1 MPHDTLNPPEAN
13 WPEANPSPAR
23 SAAGH
28 VRSILVVDNEPLIC
42 EVIAAILQGA
52 NFSVHTVWS
61 GTEALQV
68 SAARH
73 FDLVLLDVNL
83 PGLSGDQTLAA
94 LLNRDPA
101 LRVVM
106 MSGLDH
112 SDRALKH
119 GATGFL
125 LKPYRPWQV
134 LSEVEQALREPAS
147 ASWSENPDSGSRRQ
161 TRRSP

>member
-1 MPHDTLNPPEAN
+1 MPHDTVNRPEAN
-13 WPEANPSPAR
+13 GRGASPPV
-23 SAAGH
+23 AGSTVEQ
-28 VRSILVVDNEPLIC
+28 VRSILVIDNEPLIC
-42 EVIAAILQGA
+42 EVIAAILRDA

-112 SDRALKH
+112 SDRALED

-134 LSEVEQALREPAS
+134 LCEVERALREPARPS
-147 ASWSENPDSGSRRQ
+147 
-161 TRRSP
+161 

>member
-1 MPHDTLNPPEAN
+1 MVHDTLSRPGASQPEADSA
-13 WPEANPSPAR
+13 ETPAPVEH
-23 SAAGH
+23 A
-28 VRSILVVDNEPLIC
+28 RSILVIDNEPLIC
-42 EVIAAILQGA
+42 EVIAAILTDA

-61 GTEALQV
+61 GTEALQA

-73 FDLVLLDVNL
+73 FDLALLDVNL

-94 LLNRDPA
+94 LLDRDPA

-112 SDRALKH
+112 SQPALEA
-119 GATGFL
+119 GAVGFL

-134 LSEVEQALREPAS
+134 LDAVAQALDEPAA
-147 ASWSENPDSGSRRQ
+147 AS
-161 TRRSP
+161 

>member
-1 MPHDTLNPPEAN
+1 MAHDTLHRSEASRPEA
-13 WPEANPSPAR
+13 SPPAAR
-23 SAAGH
+23 SAVEH
-28 VRSILVVDNEPLIC
+28 VRSILVIDNEPLIC

-52 NFSVHTVWS
+52 NFRVHTVWS
-61 GTEALQV
+61 GTQALQV

-73 FDLVLLDVNL
+73 FDLVMLDVNL
-83 PGLSGDQTLAA
+83 PGLSGDQTLSA

-112 SDRALKH
+112 SERALEA
-119 GATGFL
+119 GAAGFL

-134 LSEVEQALREPAS
+134 LQAVEQALRASPPAHRSDREP
-147 ASWSENPDSGSRRQ
+147 G
-161 TRRSP
+161 